1 MKRKQQRPK
10 GFILVVVVLML
21 AILCLLVTQISALI
35 HQKSNEI
42 QREEEHLKSQW
53 TLVSLR
59 RILQSDGLSTLDRL
73 EWEVNVRD
81 SRREES
87 AAVYIS
93 RFDTEIQLRDAE
105 LRFEFRDE
113 SAMLPLVRL
122 AQLGKQSMALG
133 SLQRFERISLPQ
145 WEGVY
150 RTEANGSFLS
160 FARWQTWTKDRVR
173 LEPPEKCS
181 LWGGGRMNLY
191 RCDDSVLIWLWQ
203 ELFGRYPPEELWL
216 ARSQYPALS
225 WEKLRVRCR
234 LGEEELRIADQL
246 FTTESQ
252 CVQLRIR
259 YKSQDWLFGQ
269 NENAIPFGVRLR

>member
-1 MKRKQQRPK
+1 MKRKQHRPK

-59 RILQSDGLSTLDRL
+59 RILQSEGLSTLDRL

-81 SRREES
+81 NRTEES
-87 AAVYIS
+87 AARYMA

-122 AQLGKQSMALG
+122 AQLGKQSVALG

-191 RCDDSVLIWLWQ
+191 RCDDAVLIWLWQ

>member
-1 MKRKQQRPK
+1 MKRKQHRAK

-42 QREEEHLKSQW
+42 QREEEHLKSEW

-73 EWEVNVRD
+73 EWEANVRD
-81 SRREES
+81 NRREES
-87 AAVYIS
+87 AALYMA

-122 AQLGKQSMALG
+122 AQLGKQSVAIS

-173 LEPPEKCS
+173 PEPPEKCS

-191 RCDDSVLIWLWQ
+191 RCDDEVLIWLWQ

-234 LGEEELRIADQL
+234 LGEDELRIADQL

>member
-42 QREEEHLKSQW
+42 QREEEHLKSLW

-73 EWEVNVRD
+73 EWEANVRD
-81 SRREES
+81 NRREES
-87 AAVYIS
+87 AARYMA

-122 AQLGKQSMALG
+122 AQLGKQSVALS
-133 SLQRFERISLPQ
+133 SLQRFERISLAQ

-191 RCDDSVLIWLWQ
+191 RCDDEVLIWLWQ

>member
-1 MKRKQQRPK
+1 
-10 GFILVVVVLML
+10 
-21 AILCLLVTQISALI
+21 
-35 HQKSNEI
+35 
-42 QREEEHLKSQW
+42 
-53 TLVSLR
+53 
-59 RILQSDGLSTLDRL
+59 
-73 EWEVNVRD
+73 
-81 SRREES
+81 
-87 AAVYIS
+87 
-93 RFDTEIQLRDAE
+93 
-105 LRFEFRDE
+105 
-113 SAMLPLVRL
+113 L
-122 AQLGKQSMALG
+122 AQLGKQSVAIS

-173 LEPPEKCS
+173 PEPPEKCS

-191 RCDDSVLIWLWQ
+191 RCDDEVLIWLWQ

-234 LGEEELRIADQL
+234 LGEDELRIADQL